1 MKKISYVVIL
11 AAALALGCWWL
22 DRAGILSLK
31 PAGGLSLGQ
40 LGTALAAG
48 YVCAGLAT
56 WLMHLLFARRKRP
69 FAETWMV
76 WRLSLFIA
84 SVGGIILVLGAIG
97 LLSTLGSF
105 LGLFGGM
112 LLGLSM
118 QAPMGGLVAWILVS
132 MKRPFRP
139 GDRVQ
144 LPRLSLIGDV
154 LDVSAMYTTLN
165 QVGGSVA
172 GDEPVGR
179 HILIPNAL
187 LFSEV
192 MINYTADQNAAYML
206 DEVVVRITYDSDW
219 KAAEEILLQAASAV
233 THDVIAATNRSPYI
247 RADLYDYGVYMRL
260 RYLTRVQE
268 RARTSYRILKRVFAA
283 IQASPVVDVAIP
295 YVYSFRA
302 AADRKENGAE
312 RSPAAHEIHE
322 IDVEAI
328 RGEPAPKDEKAV
340 AELAE
345 AIGREG
351 LLQPIVV
358 CEGVSPG
365 SYEILAGD
373 LRYWAC
379 RRLGWRKIPAVLGQ
393 ASPRAASL
401 PRGGALPADYAPAS
415 PSA

>member
-1 MKKISYVVIL
+1 MDSGFDETPL
-11 AAALALGCWWL
+11 
-22 DRAGILSLK
+22 
-31 PAGGLSLGQ
+31 PAG
-40 LGTALAAG
+40 
-48 YVCAGLAT
+48 
-56 WLMHLLFARRKRP
+56 
-69 FAETWMV
+69 
-76 WRLSLFIA
+76 
-84 SVGGIILVLGAIG
+84 
-97 LLSTLGSF
+97 
-105 LGLFGGM
+105 
-112 LLGLSM
+112 
-118 QAPMGGLVAWILVS
+118 
-132 MKRPFRP
+132 RP
-139 GDRVQ
+139 GAVAAVEPDR
-144 LPRLSLIGDV
+144 DV
-154 LDVSAMYTTLN
+154 LRCQCHVHHA
-165 QVGGSVA
+165 QPGGRSVA

-206 DEVVVRITYDSDW
+206 DEVFVRITYDSDW

-358 CEGVSPG
+358 CEGVSQDRTKSLP
-365 SYEILAGD
+365 EISDTGLAGGLGGGKSLPCLD
-373 LRYWAC
+373 RPRRGLRAC
-379 RRLGWRKIPAVLGQ
+379 RAAAPCRRTMRPPP
-393 ASPRAASL
+393 PRPDRQEKPAASL
-401 PRGGALPADYAPAS
+401 ARQDAPGPTTKDSQQTLVSRRPVIAARPPKQTTTLPELERWTTAHFHFHHRSFTTRPWSATRRPRRALH
-415 PSA
+415 